1 MGRGR
6 QLTRWP
12 RGPIRLT
19 GMGQRYAGLSW
30 DGFMEEKQQIFGKSR
45 RREGRSGLFCGYFS
59 QRAALMQTERLLI
72 DQRDQMPQI
81 DLLEALLELF

>member
-6 QLTRWP
+6 WLARWL

-19 GMGQRYAGLSW
+19 GMGQGFAGLSW

-45 RREGRSGLFCGYFS
+45 RREERRGYLV
-59 QRAALMQTERLLI
+59 AVLPPL
-72 DQRDQMPQI
+72 PV
-81 DLLEALLELF
+81 